1 MEKIKKW
8 LIKNSIW
15 LLLIVLFTL
24 CTNGIYKMYFVDTED
39 CTACGKCKQVCPNRA
54 IILEQEA
61 YYNVKSEK
69 CTGCGTCVDE
79 CEYNAVKLPYRSK
92 FLVDQSKCTGCGFCY
107 NVCENSAILGS
118 FRQFIIDNS
127 DRYVNVVESV

>member
-1 MEKIKKW
+1 
-8 LIKNSIW
+8 
-15 LLLIVLFTL
+15 
-24 CTNGIYKMYFVDTED
+24 MYFVDTED

-69 CTGCGTCVDE
+69 CTGCG
-79 CEYNAVKLPYRSK
+79 
-92 FLVDQSKCTGCGFCY
+92 FCY

-127 DRYVNVVESV
+127 DRYVNVVVSV